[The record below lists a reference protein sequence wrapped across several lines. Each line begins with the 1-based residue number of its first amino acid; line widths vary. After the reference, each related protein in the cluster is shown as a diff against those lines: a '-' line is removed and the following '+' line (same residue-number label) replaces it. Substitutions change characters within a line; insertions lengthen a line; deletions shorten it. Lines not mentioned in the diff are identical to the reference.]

1 LIFVWPGSA
10 AQIGAGFLITLGSLL
25 MALIVRPFQDKELG
39 FMHSFSLV
47 VQAITLYAGI
57 MLLTQRSVLATSK
70 AHVLWS
76 VAWHPASL
84 SGLDSGLADFCVH
97 G

>member
-1 LIFVWPGSA
+1 
-10 AQIGAGFLITLGSLL
+10 
-25 MALIVRPFQDKELG
+25 
-39 FMHSFSLV
+39 MHSFSLV

-57 MLLTQRSVLATSK
+57 MLLTQRSVLATPK

-84 SGLDSGLADFCVH
+84 SGPDSGLADFCLDD
-97 G
+97 